1 MNYKLDNQAF
11 YRLLVLHVRLNN
23 LRASELKLQITY
35 LDDEYDK
42 FILVIYHVG
51 DWEETE
57 KLLLLQT
64 DWRTT
69 MLGAENHKT
78 LVTMNNLAST
88 YRNRGRWDDAEKLG
102 VDVMK
107 LRKALLGPD
116 HPFTL
121 SIMCNLTSTYSHQG
135 RWDEA
140 EKLLIDVTNASKAK
154 LGQTRPPGH
163 SY

>member
-1 MNYKLDNQAF
+1 MLSCSVITDNDLDNHAF
-11 YRLLVLHVRLNN
+11 CRSIVSHVRLNTI
-23 LRASELKLQITY
+23 LTSELKLQRTY

-42 FILVIYHVG
+42 FIHVIYHVG

-88 YRNRGRWDDAEKLG
+88 YRNHGRWDDAEKLG

-107 LRKALLGPD
+107 LRNALLGPD

-121 SIMCNLTSTYSHQG
+121 SIMCNLASTYSH
-135 RWDEA
+135 
-140 EKLLIDVTNASKAK
+140 LLRSPSLARVS
-154 LGQTRPPGH
+154 TR
-163 SY
+163 